1 MYGIEPSTTN
11 IIGSGLD
18 AMFAAGGDIRF
29 EKPVHILQIVLGC
42 CAQVRDYGLAQV
54 LFLKLLIVT
63 TAIFFRI
70 TATPL
75 TPVREQQT
83 TSLKFGAGYH

>member
-1 MYGIEPSTTN
+1 
-11 IIGSGLD
+11 
-18 AMFAAGGDIRF
+18 MFAAGGDIRF

-54 LFLKLLIVT
+54 LFLKLLILQ
-63 TAIFFRI
+63 RQYSSN

-83 TSLKFGAGYH
+83 TSLKFEIGTIDFNGLAKRI